1 MPGTEVASDP
11 NTPQSTL
18 RSATAMPPIHRRHQ
32 LRTVILVV
40 AALSLIPLRYEGDY
54 DLSIA
59 NLTITYAIAAIGFYL
74 VFGLSGQFAF
84 SHAAFF
90 GIGGYTSA
98 WAARNHGFWLGLL
111 AAVVATALVALA
123 FAWLVRRA
131 SHFYFAIATLGLSE
145 IALIIFREWT
155 SFTAVGGEVPVLQDP
170 SINGFRIDSEFRTFW
185 FLLGALLVTMVLV
198 VLIERSPLR
207 RESIAMR
214 DHPEVAASLGVPIM
228 RVRFVMFTL
237 GSAVAGFAGAL
248 FASDQGFISPTSF
261 GVGLGMNIFLMVIL
275 GGLTNMWGALIG
287 ATFVVLL
294 PERLR
299 SFAEY
304 RELIFAL
311 LLIVTILALPEGITG
326 LRQAWRRLTR
336 RA

>member
-1 MPGTEVASDP
+1 MPGTE
-11 NTPQSTL
+11 T
-18 RSATAMPPIHRRHQ
+18 TAPAAESPREDRAVPPAHRRHQ
-32 LRTVILVV
+32 LRTVVLVT
-40 AALSLIPLRYEGDY
+40 AALALIPIRYGGDY

-59 NLTITYAIAAIGFYL
+59 NLTISYAIAAVGFYL

-90 GIGGYTSA
+90 GIGGYTFA
-98 WAARNHGFWLGLL
+98 WAARSHGFWVGLL
-111 AAVVATALVALA
+111 TAVVVTALVALA

-155 SFTAVGGEVPVLQDP
+155 SFTAVGGEVAVQDDP
-170 SINGFRIDSEFRTFW
+170 TLFGFRFESEFRMFW
-185 FLLGALLVTMVLV
+185 FLLGGLIATMVLV

-207 RESIAMR
+207 REAIAMR
-214 DHPEVAASLGVPIM
+214 DHPEVAASLGVPIR

-275 GGLTNMWGALIG
+275 GGLTNMWGAVIG

-311 LLIVTILALPEGITG
+311 LLIATILALPEGITG
-326 LRQAWRRLTR
+326 LRQAWRRMR
-336 RA
+336 RHA

>member
-1 MPGTEVASDP
+1 MPATEVPLVAPPAAS
-11 NTPQSTL
+11 
-18 RSATAMPPIHRRHQ
+18 AVPPTHRRHQ
-32 LRTVILVV
+32 VRTVIVV
-40 AALSLIPLRYEGDY
+40 MAALSLIPLRYSGDY

-59 NLTITYAIAAIGFYL
+59 NLTITYAIAAIGFYV

-90 GIGGYTSA
+90 GIGGYTFA
-98 WAARNHGFWLGLL
+98 WAANDHGFWIGMA
-111 AAVVATALVALA
+111 AAVLITSVVALA

-155 SFTAVGGEVPVLQDP
+155 SFTAVGGEVAVLDDP
-170 SINGFRIDSEFRTFW
+170 SVIGFRFDSEFRMFW
-185 FLLGALLVTMVLV
+185 FLLGALALTALLV

-214 DHPEVAASLGVPIM
+214 DHPEVAASLGVPIR

-237 GSAVAGFAGAL
+237 GSAIAGFGGAL

-275 GGLTNMWGALIG
+275 GGLTSMWGALIG

-299 SFAEY
+299 SFSEY

-311 LLIVTILALPEGITG
+311 LLIATILALPEGITG
-326 LRQAWRRLTR
+326 LRQAWRRFTR
-336 RA
+336 HA